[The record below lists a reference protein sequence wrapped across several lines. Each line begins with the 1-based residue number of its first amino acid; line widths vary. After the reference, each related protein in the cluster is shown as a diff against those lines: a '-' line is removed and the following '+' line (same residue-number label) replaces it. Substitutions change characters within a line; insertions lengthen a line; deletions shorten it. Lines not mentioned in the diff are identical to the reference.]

1 MEKEELLKLMTNVAA
16 VTLMSFFVT
25 GLVEFF
31 IRPIYEKT
39 FLINYSWTLI
49 YWSFIFGQLCAFLMG
64 LNLFVSISNSWLG
77 FFITGGVIGRGASF
91 MWDLLDRQNF
101 TVMGSLRR

>member
-49 YWSFIFGQLCAFLMG
+49 YWSFGFGQLCAFLME
-64 LNLFVSISNSWLG
+64 LNLFASISSSWLG

-91 MWDLLDRQNF
+91 MWDLLDRRDL
-101 TVMGSLRR
+101 TVLEALRR